1 MRHSFDAYK
10 FARKTSLYVVLVF
23 VIVFTFYYSYGFV
36 IDFFLPSQTVSYGI
50 DPLDDLGNSPKPI
63 ESIDAPSFQE
73 SQSSISDVQKDKM
86 LSIIKANQKIS
97 DSKKAQIMRELGGNI
112 K

>member
-1 MRHSFDAYK
+1 MRHNFDAYK
-10 FARKTSLYVVLVF
+10 FAKKTSLYVVLVF
-23 VIVFTFYYSYGFV
+23 AIIFSFYYSYGA
-36 IDFFLPSQTVSYGI
+36 ISDFLLPSQLENQDI
-50 DPLDDLGNSPKPI
+50 DPLDNLGNPPKPI
-63 ESIDAPSFQE
+63 ESIDSPALQQ

-97 DSKKAQIMRELGGNI
+97 EAKKMQIMKELGGNI